1 MQRSK
6 SVTKHASSSAMAG
19 NRTGRPVRL
28 KPLALAIA
36 MLLQAGGTQAQQ
48 PFSGAWFAGKGAQQG
63 TAAATGR
70 LPNGQPATSL
80 NNPLLQQQK
89 AEGKLQQS
97 LNNLLQA
104 ARGIA
109 AEQAV
114 QAAARQAALAA
125 GGAPDG
131 LVKGGLQVDSNSL
144 TAGWL
149 NAQAPVQTQADGK
162 TVVKVVQTDDKAILN
177 WESFNVGKN
186 TTLQFDQKSNWAV
199 LNRVNDP
206 LARPSQIQG
215 QIKADGTVMI
225 VNRNGIVFTGSS
237 QVDTRNLA
245 PPPWA

>member
-19 NRTGRPVRL
+19 SQAGRPVRL

-36 MLLQAGGTQAQQ
+36 MLLQAGGAQAQQ

-63 TAAATGR
+63 TAASTGR

-109 AEQAV
+109 AEQAL
-114 QAAARQAALAA
+114 QAAARQAALPMAWSRAA
-125 GGAPDG
+125 CR
-131 LVKGGLQVDSNSL
+131 S
-144 TAGWL
+144 TAT
-149 NAQAPVQTQADGK
+149 A
-162 TVVKVVQTDDKAILN
+162 
-177 WESFNVGKN
+177 
-186 TTLQFDQKSNWAV
+186 
-199 LNRVNDP
+199 
-206 LARPSQIQG
+206 
-215 QIKADGTVMI
+215 
-225 VNRNGIVFTGSS
+225 
-237 QVDTRNLA
+237 
-245 PPPWA
+245 